1 MSGVKAQTTR
11 EAVHAPSTSSVGPRF
26 DARQDLEAER
36 AKVRDILAPGQA
48 LAPAT
53 RHSMESAFG
62 TGFGDVRVHTS
73 PEAGAAARALGARAF
88 AVGTDIVFGAGNYRP
103 GVPSGERLIAHEL
116 AHVVQQRSAGVS
128 GLAAFPE
135 SVSTPSHPAEVEAER
150 AASLAVNG
158 LPVPRLT
165 PSAGAVMRD
174 VSMNL
179 DAGPEAD
186 VVPVRPTARTNRQ
199 MVAEGREAVSN
210 ALDPTQRHLVA
221 DLTHLIVSGQDIL
234 WLDANG
240 KRKGTFAM
248 RPDAVIW
255 ATGYYLAM
263 ESALVRLVEQKNERW
278 WAPWSFEK
286 DETAFLTNW
295 LQLAEATRFQA
306 EVASVGPL
314 VALVGIPETKPA
326 DDSGSGDVAT
336 AERLVSKVRERI
348 ARSVATKEGDE
359 ETSSPGGEGKGVPDR
374 LVVWSDERGPF
385 VNVWEDG
392 VCKALPVSDG
402 ETEEALQSRVEEATE
417 ELRES
422 RDAAN
427 STQVA
432 KGAKQTG
439 FTGKDGQFVGGA
451 LPADVPRLAGARN
464 VANTLPYPSKIVNY
478 GQEITVT
485 GSSSRFEMTLD
496 YASAGSTTLD
506 QVGARMQ
513 PITYFWD
520 IFDVTDMQPESRGD
534 MRNAALSS
542 DNQLSRTDAIARDF
556 GRKMGDIAEDTA
568 ADVDDATSG
577 SALSVVATW
586 PARSAWLGV
595 VGLSNVVRFGKA
607 SISSYIDLVTTPRSE
622 QGVGWDHEGEFL
634 VRCVA
639 SPQFDD
645 DSPVRRA
652 SSVAAVVVKVMDVNR
667 RATQVND
674 QNLTKLRRLEALRD
688 QATGEERD
696 GLDAQ
701 IVALRRVE
709 TASVAELGGDART
722 ALEER
727 IAVANQLAEDRKGS
741 VARDSRTP
749 ASRLLDVQLELQGI
763 PLEEYQQQLAQ
774 QKEQLGQRLQLIGK
788 VGARIPGAN
797 FRPAVTLVSEE
808 NGQAHELVMM
818 LGEAEGSREGARH
831 YLLADVTAPSP
842 KDRYVF
848 EGRSSQAGTKGHAEA
863 VRKAFVD
870 FRENNGYGRGT
881 LALRLPKALEDAAG
895 GPLGLEPRMRSAP
908 GTRGRVMQRL
918 TDLATVAE
926 IAGLFL
932 TGPAGLAVGLA
943 GGLAGAVVAVDS
955 LSRRHSAGAL
965 KWDFQTIM
973 DVSAIVGGVAAVAT
987 PALSALRNAPR
998 WAKRVERLQ
1007 GLLHIYGVTQLG
1019 ATVII
1024 IPYQLEME
1032 LAELEKLQ
1040 GQLSPGQLAARRA
1053 EAILGAVR
1061 SGLMTAGS
1069 AVQMLHPP
1077 DAGGSPRA
1085 ADSEDGLATRPAE
1098 GEPRVSTPDEVM
1110 APVSRPGTEPPVPAQ
1125 DGDGAAARRTGED
1138 ARKARAP
1145 GDEGPLP
1152 VDAAGPT
1159 TRQPAKSER
1168 VTALELEL
1176 GDLQGKVAVVEVGPP
1191 ELKGRSTRVRYRKG
1205 RVQIEVGPEAGPHQI
1220 RTHVETARL
1229 LRRYEGPIG
1238 HIRRLL
1244 SRLVQA
1250 LTRIPGYGT
1259 LGFESRLEV
1268 RKLNRIISELESLHA
1283 GIDERIQKV
1292 GDKEGSALAREKES
1306 VQRDIAELEVQLEH
1320 YERLVD
1326 SLEAG
1331 RGYVAAEYEAATQ
1344 TTLSTV
1350 KAQLAT
1356 LKTVLDKDGRLSL
1369 VTTIID
1375 QAALLQHQGRMTGV
1389 EDWVKD
1395 AATRGTTPRLLELRL
1410 SELSG
1415 AVKQALL
1422 SPADLVTLVPP
1433 ASGSTAPFT
1442 TAVTAGGGK
1451 VRRQIGDRE
1460 KAARQWFSEDK
1471 VSAFDVWADLQVS
1484 RGINLEKALD
1494 TGGGRGMKEPV
1505 VRGHVDSI
1513 ADSMAMTEQAHRHV
1527 ANLVGDPLRP
1537 DLPHVRTEMD
1547 VRIISGTA
1555 EARMGNH
1562 EIQQASEL
1570 QKRSQETVVLF
1581 DNTAAGVSYPGIDG
1595 TIGSPPRAIQL
1606 KYLDSPFP
1614 DSASRSTAMGALEK
1628 ARNAGFNDVEVYIK
1642 PDGKRMRDVLF
1653 GWGGPLSSEGGS
1665 RQVGDVFENQIIKL
1679 IEIQC
1684 VDGVMRVEF
1693 VDGNYVFKITHVF

>member
-26 DARQDLEAER
+26 DSRQDLESER
-36 AKVRDILAPGQA
+36 AKVRDILATGQT

-62 TGFGDVRVHTS
+62 AGFGDVRVHTS

-88 AVGTDIVFGAGNYRP
+88 AVGTDIVFGAGNYLP
-103 GVPSGERLIAHEL
+103 GVPAGERLIAHEL

-135 SVSTPSHPAEVEAER
+135 SVSTPTHPAEVEAER
-150 AASLAVNG
+150 AASLAVRG

-286 DETAFLTNW
+286 DETAFLTHW
-295 LQLAEATRFQA
+295 LQPAEAKRFQA
-306 EVASVGPL
+306 EVASVGSL

-326 DDSGSGDVAT
+326 DDSSAGDVAT

-385 VNVWEDG
+385 LNVWADG
-392 VCKALPVSDG
+392 VCKALPLSDG

-542 DNQLSRTDAIARDF
+542 DNQLSRTDSIARDF

-622 QGVGWDHEGEFL
+622 QGVGWDREGEFL

-674 QNLTKLRRLEALRD
+674 QNLKKLRRLEALRD
-688 QATGEERD
+688 EATGEERD

-722 ALEER
+722 AIEER
-727 IAVANQLAEDRKGS
+727 IAVANQLAADRKGS

-749 ASRLLDVQLELQGI
+749 ASRLLDAQLELQGI

-774 QKEQLGQRLQLIGK
+774 QKEQVGQRLQLIGK

-848 EGRSSQAGTKGHAEA
+848 EGRSGQAGTKGHAEA

-943 GGLAGAVVAVDS
+943 GGVAGAIVAVDS

-965 KWDFQTIM
+965 KWDFQTLM
-973 DVSAIVGGVAAVAT
+973 DVSAIVGGVAGVAA

-1077 DAGGSPRA
+1077 DAGGSPHP
-1085 ADSEDGLATRPAE
+1085 ADSEDGLSTRPAE

-1110 APVSRPGTEPPVPAQ
+1110 EPVSRE
-1125 DGDGAAARRTGED
+1125 
-1138 ARKARAP
+1138 ARAP

-1268 RKLNRIISELESLHA
+1268 RKLNGIISELESLHA
-1283 GIDERIQKV
+1283 GIDERIQRV

-1306 VQRDIAELEVQLEH
+1306 VQRDIAELEIQLEH

-1331 RGYVAAEYEAATQ
+1331 RGYVAAEYQAATE

-1350 KAQLAT
+1350 KADLGT
-1356 LKTVLDKDGRLSL
+1356 LRTVLEIDGKLSI
-1369 VTTIID
+1369 TTRIID

-1389 EDWVKD
+1389 EAWVQD
-1395 AATRGTTPRLLELRL
+1395 AAKRGTTPRLLEHRL

-1415 AVKQALL
+1415 AVLQASS
-1422 SPADLVTLVPP
+1422 SPADLVALVPP
-1433 ASGSTAPFT
+1433 ASGGTAPFT
-1442 TAVTAGGGK
+1442 TAVTSGGGK
-1451 VRRQIGDRE
+1451 ARRQIGDRE
-1460 KAARQWFSEDK
+1460 KAARLWFSGDK
-1471 VSAFDVWADLQVS
+1471 VAAFDLWADLQVS
-1484 RGINLEKALD
+1484 SGRDLEKALD
-1494 TGGGRGMKEPV
+1494 TSGGKGLKEPF
-1505 VRGHVDSI
+1505 VRAVVDST
-1513 ADSMAMTEQAHRHV
+1513 ANTVVAKLDQAHRHV

-1537 DLPHVRTEMD
+1537 NLPHERTEMG

-1555 EARMGNH
+1555 KARMEKH
-1562 EIQQASEL
+1562 EVQQASEL
-1570 QKRSQETVVLF
+1570 QTHSKEAVVLF
-1581 DNTAAGVSYPGIDG
+1581 ASDAAGNSFPGIDG
-1595 TIGSPPRAIQL
+1595 TIASPPRPIQL
-1606 KYLDSPFP
+1606 KYLKPTFE
-1614 DSASRSTAMGALEK
+1614 DSASRGTAMGALER
-1628 ARNAGFNDVEVYIK
+1628 ARNAGINHVEVYIK
-1642 PDGKRMRDVLF
+1642 ADGKSMEAVQA
-1653 GWGGPLSSEGGS
+1653 GWGGPLKSDTKDP
-1665 RQVGDVFENQIIKL
+1665 RLVGDVFENQIIKL
-1679 IEIQC
+1679 IEIHC
-1684 VDGVMRVEF
+1684 SDGVMQVEF
-1693 VDGNYVFKITHVF
+1693 VNGTYVFKEQ

>member
-1 MSGVKAQTTR
+1 M
-11 EAVHAPSTSSVGPRF
+11 GPRF
-26 DARQDLEAER
+26 NAQQDLDAER
-36 AKVRDILAPGQA
+36 AKVRDILAPPPSAEWASSGASPTSGQA

-62 TGFGDVRVHTS
+62 AGFGDVRVHTS

-88 AVGTDIVFGAGNYRP
+88 TVGTDIVFGAGNYRP
-103 GVPSGERLIAHEL
+103 GFPSGERLIAHEL

-135 SVSTPSHPAEVEAER
+135 SVTTPSHPAEVEAER

-186 VVPVRPTARTNRQ
+186 VVPVRPSARTYRQ
-199 MVAEGREAVSN
+199 MVMEGREAVSN
-210 ALDPTQRHLVA
+210 ALDPKQRHLVA
-221 DLTHLIVSGQDIL
+221 DLTHLIVSGQDVL
-234 WLDANG
+234 WLDESG

-278 WAPWSFEK
+278 WAPWSFEN
-286 DETAFLTNW
+286 DQTAFLLNW
-295 LQLAEATRFQA
+295 LQPAEAKRFQA
-306 EVASVGPL
+306 EVASVGAL

-326 DDSGSGDVAT
+326 DDSGAGDVAN
-336 AERLVSKVRERI
+336 AERLVAKVRERI
-348 ARSVATKEGDE
+348 ARSVARNEGDGG
-359 ETSSPGGEGKGVPDR
+359 TSTPGGEGKGVPDR

-385 VNVWEDG
+385 VNVWADG

-402 ETEEALQSRVEEATE
+402 ETEEVLQSRVEEATE

-427 STQVA
+427 STKVA

-464 VANTLPYPSKIVNY
+464 VANTLPYPAKIANY
-478 GQEITVT
+478 GPEITVT
-485 GSSSRFEMTLD
+485 GSSSRFEMMLD

-542 DNQLSRTDAIARDF
+542 ANQLSRTDAIARDF

-652 SSVAAVVVKVMDVNR
+652 SSVAAVVVKVMDVNQ

-674 QNLTKLRRLEALRD
+674 QNLAKLRRLEALRD

-701 IVALRRVE
+701 IAALRRVE

-722 ALEER
+722 ALDER
-727 IAVANQLAEDRKGS
+727 IAVANQLAADRKGS

-749 ASRLLDVQLELQGI
+749 ASRLLDAQLELQGI

-774 QKEQLGQRLQLIGK
+774 QKEQVGQRLQLIGK

-808 NGQAHELVMM
+808 NGQVHELVMM

-848 EGRSSQAGTKGHAEA
+848 EGRGSQAGTKGHAEA

-965 KWDFQTIM
+965 QWDFQTLM
-973 DVSAIVGGVAAVAT
+973 DVSAIVGGVAAVAS

-1007 GLLHIYGVTQLG
+1007 GILHIYGVTQLG
-1019 ATVII
+1019 STVIV
-1024 IPYQLEME
+1024 IPYQLELE

-1069 AVQMLHPP
+1069 AVQMLHPS
-1077 DAGGSPRA
+1077 DAGGAPHAS
-1085 ADSEDGLATRPAE
+1085 DSEDGLVTRPAE
-1098 GEPRVSTPDEVM
+1098 GEPRVSTPDEVLE
-1110 APVSRPGTEPPVPAQ
+1110 PVSRE
-1125 DGDGAAARRTGED
+1125 
-1138 ARKARAP
+1138 ARAP

-1152 VDAAGPT
+1152 VEAAGPAA
-1159 TRQPAKSER
+1159 RQPAKSER

-1238 HIRRLL
+1238 HIRQLL

-1268 RKLNRIISELESLHA
+1268 GKLTRIISELESLHA
-1283 GIDERIQKV
+1283 GIDERIQRV
-1292 GDKEGSALAREKES
+1292 GDMEGSALAREKES
-1306 VQRDIAELEVQLEH
+1306 VQRDIAELELQLEH

-1331 RGYVAAEYEAATQ
+1331 RGYVAANYHP
-1344 TTLSTV
+1344 TTEIALSTV
-1350 KAQLAT
+1350 KAELAT
-1356 LKTVLDKDGRLSL
+1356 FRTVLIAQELTI
-1369 VTTIID
+1369 VTKLID
-1375 QAALLQHQGRMTGV
+1375 QAALLQHQGRVTGV
-1389 EDWVKD
+1389 EAWVQE
-1395 AATRGTTPRLLELRL
+1395 AATPGTTPQLLKQRLGEL
-1410 SELSG
+1410 SE
-1415 AVKQALL
+1415 AVRKASL

-1451 VRRQIGDRE
+1451 ARRQIGDRE
-1460 KAARQWFSEDK
+1460 KAARAWFSGDS
-1471 VSAFDVWADLQVS
+1471 VAAFDLWADIQVS
-1484 RGINLEKALD
+1484 RGIDLEKALD
-1494 TGGGRGMKEPV
+1494 TSRGKGMKEPD
-1505 VRGHVDSI
+1505 VRAAI
-1513 ADSMAMTEQAHRHV
+1513 APAANRVAEWDQAHRHV

-1537 DLPHVRTEMD
+1537 DLPHVRTEKG

-1555 EARMGNH
+1555 EARMGDH
-1562 EIQQASEL
+1562 EIQQASEI
-1570 QKRSQETVVLF
+1570 QERSKETVVLF
-1581 DNTAAGVSYPGIDG
+1581 DNNAAGVSYPGIDG

-1606 KYLDSPFP
+1606 KYIKPTSAAP
-1614 DSASRSTAMGALEK
+1614 DAPDASARSAAMAALEK
-1628 ARNAGFNDVEVYIK
+1628 ARNAGFNEVEVYIK
-1642 PDGKRMRDVLF
+1642 PEGKSMEAVQA
-1653 GWGGPLSSEGGS
+1653 GWGGPLSSDGGGPP

-1684 VDGVMRVEF
+1684 SNGVMRVEF
-1693 VDGNYVFKITHVF
+1693 VNGTYVFNITHTF

>member
-1 MSGVKAQTTR
+1 MSGGCCFMSGVKAQTTR

-26 DARQDLEAER
+26 DSRQDLESER
-36 AKVRDILAPGQA
+36 AKVRDILATGQT

-53 RHSMESAFG
+53 RHSMEAAFG
-62 TGFGDVRVHTS
+62 AGFGDVRVHTS

-88 AVGTDIVFGAGNYRP
+88 AVGTDIVFGAGNYLP
-103 GVPSGERLIAHEL
+103 GVPAGERLIAHEL

-135 SVSTPSHPAEVEAER
+135 SVSTPTHPAEVEAER
-150 AASLAVNG
+150 AASLAVRG
-158 LPVPRLT
+158 MPVPRLT

-286 DETAFLTNW
+286 DETAFLTHW
-295 LQLAEATRFQA
+295 LQPAEAKRFQA
-306 EVASVGPL
+306 EVASVGSL

-326 DDSGSGDVAT
+326 DDSSAGDAAN
-336 AERLVSKVRERI
+336 AERLVAKVRERI

-359 ETSSPGGEGKGVPDR
+359 GTSTPGGEGKGVPDR

-385 VNVWEDG
+385 LNVWADG
-392 VCKALPVSDG
+392 VCKVLPLSDG

-464 VANTLPYPSKIVNY
+464 VANTLPYPSKVVNY

-542 DNQLSRTDAIARDF
+542 DNQLSRTDSIARDF
-556 GRKMGDIAEDTA
+556 GRKMEDIAEDTA

-622 QGVGWDHEGEFL
+622 QGVGWDREGEFL

-674 QNLTKLRRLEALRD
+674 QNLAKIRRLEALRD

-727 IAVANQLAEDRKGS
+727 IAVANQLAADRKGS

-749 ASRLLDVQLELQGI
+749 ASRLLDAQLELQGI

-774 QKEQLGQRLQLIGK
+774 QKEQVGQRLQLIGK

-932 TGPAGLAVGLA
+932 TGPAGLAVGLV
-943 GGLAGAVVAVDS
+943 GGVAGAIVAVDS

-965 KWDFQTIM
+965 KWDFQTLM
-973 DVSAIVGGVAAVAT
+973 DVSAIVGGVAGVAA

-1069 AVQMLHPP
+1069 AVQMLHPS
-1077 DAGGSPRA
+1077 DAGSSPRA
-1085 ADSEDGLATRPAE
+1085 ADSEDGLSTRPAE
-1098 GEPRVSTPDEVM
+1098 GEPRVSTPDEVLE
-1110 APVSRPGTEPPVPAQ
+1110 PVSREAH
-1125 DGDGAAARRTGED
+1125 E
-1138 ARKARAP
+1138 ARAP

-1159 TRQPAKSER
+1159 ARQPAKSER

-1176 GDLQGKVAVVEVGPP
+1176 GDLQGKVAVVELGPP

-1238 HIRRLL
+1238 HIRQLL

-1283 GIDERIQKV
+1283 GIDERIQRV
-1292 GDKEGSALAREKES
+1292 GDKEDSALAREKES

-1331 RGYVAAEYEAATQ
+1331 RGYVAAEYHAATA

-1350 KAQLAT
+1350 KAELAT
-1356 LKTVLDKDGRLSL
+1356 LRTVLEKDGNLSI
-1369 VTTIID
+1369 VTRIID

-1389 EDWVKD
+1389 EAWVQD
-1395 AATRGTTPRLLELRL
+1395 AAIHSTTPRLLELRL
-1410 SELSG
+1410 SELS
-1415 AVKQALL
+1415 ASVKQASS

-1442 TAVTAGGGK
+1442 TSVTTGGGK
-1451 VRRQIGDRE
+1451 ARRQIGDRE
-1460 KAARQWFSEDK
+1460 KAARQWFSGDE
-1471 VSAFDVWADLQVS
+1471 VAAFDLWADREVG
-1484 RGINLEKALD
+1484 RGRDLEKSLD
-1494 TGGGRGMKEPV
+1494 TSGGKGLKESV
-1505 VRGHVDSI
+1505 VRGFVDSV
-1513 ADSMAMTEQAHRHV
+1513 ADSMALTEQAHRHV
-1527 ANLVGDPLRP
+1527 ANLVRDPLRP
-1537 DLPHVRTEMD
+1537 NLPHERTEKG
-1547 VRIISGTA
+1547 VRIISGTE
-1555 EARMGNH
+1555 EARMKDF
-1562 EIQQASEL
+1562 EIQQASEI
-1570 QKRSQETVVLF
+1570 QARSKETVVLF
-1581 DNTAAGVSYPGIDG
+1581 DSDAGGKSFPGIDG
-1595 TIGSPPRAIQL
+1595 TIGSPPRAMQL
-1606 KYLDSPFP
+1606 KYLPSTAE
-1614 DSASRSTAMGALEK
+1614 DSASRGQAMKALVK
-1628 ARNAGFNDVEVYIK
+1628 ARNAGFNHVEVYIK
-1642 PDGKRMRDVLF
+1642 PDGKEMKDVKA
-1653 GWGGPLSSEGGS
+1653 GWGGPLKSHTKDP
-1665 RQVGDVFENQIIKL
+1665 RPVGDVFENQIIKL

-1684 VDGVMRVEF
+1684 TDGVLRVEF
-1693 VDGNYVFKITHVF
+1693 VNGTYVFRTTHVFKEQ

>member
-11 EAVHAPSTSSVGPRF
+11 EAVHARSPSSAGPRF

-36 AKVRDILAPGQA
+36 AKVRDILAPGQT

-73 PEAGAAARALGARAF
+73 PEAGAAARALQARAF
-88 AVGTDIVFGAGNYRP
+88 TVGTDIVFGEGNYRP

-199 MVAEGREAVSN
+199 MVLEGREAVAN
-210 ALDPTQRHLVA
+210 ALDPMQRHLVA
-221 DLTHLIVSGQDIL
+221 DLTHLIVSGQNVL
-234 WLDANG
+234 WFDANG

-263 ESALVRLVEQKNERW
+263 ESELVRLVEQKHERW
-278 WAPWSFEK
+278 WAPWSFENAK
-286 DETAFLTNW
+286 TGLLLNW
-295 LQLAEATRFQA
+295 LQPAEAKRFQA
-306 EVASVGPL
+306 EVASVGSL
-314 VALVGIPETKPA
+314 VALVGIPETKPE
-326 DDSGSGDVAT
+326 DDSSAGDAAN
-336 AERLVSKVRERI
+336 AERLVAKVRERI
-348 ARSVATKEGDE
+348 ARSVAAKEGDGG
-359 ETSSPGGEGKGVPDR
+359 TSTPGGEGKGVPDR

-385 VNVWEDG
+385 VNVWADG
-392 VCKALPVSDG
+392 VCKVLPLSDG

-427 STQVA
+427 STKVA

-451 LPADVPRLAGARN
+451 LPADVPRLADARN
-464 VANTLPYPSKIVNY
+464 VANTLPYPAKIANH
-478 GQEITVT
+478 GPEITVT
-485 GSSSRFEMTLD
+485 GSSSRFEMMLD
-496 YASAGSTTLD
+496 YTSAGSTTLD

-542 DNQLSRTDAIARDF
+542 DNQLSRRDGIARDF
-556 GRKMGDIAEDTA
+556 ERKMEDIAEDTA

-652 SSVAAVVVKVMDVNR
+652 SSVDAVVVKVMDVNR

-674 QNLTKLRRLEALRD
+674 QNLAKLRRLEALRD

-701 IVALRRVE
+701 IAALRRVE

-722 ALEER
+722 AVEER
-727 IAVANQLAEDRKGS
+727 IAVANQLAADRKGS

-749 ASRLLDVQLELQGI
+749 ASRLLDAQLELQGI

-808 NGQAHELVMM
+808 NGQVHELVMM

-842 KDRYVF
+842 KDRYLF
-848 EGRSSQAGTKGHAEA
+848 EGRSGQAGTKGHAEA

-881 LALRLPKALEDAAG
+881 LALRLPEALEDAAG

-965 KWDFQTIM
+965 QWDFQTIM
-973 DVSAIVGGVAAVAT
+973 DVSAIVGGVAAVAA

-1007 GLLHIYGVTQLG
+1007 GILHIYGVTQLG
-1019 ATVII
+1019 STVIV

-1032 LAELEKLQ
+1032 LAELEKLK

-1077 DAGGSPRA
+1077 DAGGSPHA
-1085 ADSEDGLATRPAE
+1085 ADSEDGLSTRPAE
-1098 GEPRVSTPDEVM
+1098 GEPRVSTPDEVLE
-1110 APVSRPGTEPPVPAQ
+1110 PVSREAPE
-1125 DGDGAAARRTGED
+1125 ARV
-1138 ARKARAP
+1138 P

-1159 TRQPAKSER
+1159 ARPPAKSER

-1250 LTRIPGYGT
+1250 VTRIAGDVIPAYGT

-1306 VQRDIAELEVQLEH
+1306 VQRDIAELEIQLEH

-1331 RGYVAAEYEAATQ
+1331 RGYVAANYHPATEIA
-1344 TTLSTV
+1344 LSTV
-1350 KAQLAT
+1350 KAELAT
-1356 LKTVLDKDGRLSL
+1356 FRTVLIEQDL
-1369 VTTIID
+1369 TIATKLID
-1375 QAALLQHQGRMTGV
+1375 QAALLQHQGRMTGI
-1389 EDWVKD
+1389 EAWVQES
-1395 AATRGTTPRLLELRL
+1395 ATPGTTPQLLKQRLGEL
-1410 SELSG
+1410 SE
-1415 AVKQALL
+1415 AVRKASL

-1451 VRRQIGDRE
+1451 ARRQIGDRE
-1460 KAARQWFSEDK
+1460 KAAREWFSGDS
-1471 VSAFDVWADLQVS
+1471 VAAFDLWADIQVS
-1484 RGINLEKALD
+1484 RGIDLEKALD
-1494 TGGGRGMKEPV
+1494 TSRGKGMKEPD
-1505 VRGHVDSI
+1505 VRAAI
-1513 ADSMAMTEQAHRHV
+1513 APAANRVAEWDQAHRHV
-1527 ANLVGDPLRP
+1527 ANLLGDPLRP
-1537 DLPHVRTEMD
+1537 DLPHVRTTD
-1547 VRIISGTA
+1547 KGVRIISGTA
-1555 EARMGNH
+1555 EARMGEH
-1562 EIQQASEL
+1562 EIQQASEI
-1570 QKRSQETVVLF
+1570 QNRSKETVVLF
-1581 DNTAAGVSYPGIDG
+1581 DNNAAGVSYPGIDG

-1606 KYLDSPFP
+1606 KYIKPTSAAP
-1614 DSASRSTAMGALEK
+1614 DAPDASARSAAMAALEK

-1642 PDGKRMRDVLF
+1642 PDGKSMEAVQA
-1653 GWGGPLSSEGGS
+1653 GWGGPLSSDGGGPP

-1684 VDGVMRVEF
+1684 SNGVMRVEY
-1693 VDGNYVFKITHVF
+1693 VNGTYVFKITHTF

>member
-11 EAVHAPSTSSVGPRF
+11 EAVHARSTSSVGPRF

-36 AKVRDILAPGQA
+36 AKVRDILDTGQT

-73 PEAGAAARALGARAF
+73 PEAGGAARALGARAF
-88 AVGTDIVFGAGNYRP
+88 TVGTDIVFGAGNYRP

-165 PSAGAVMRD
+165 PGAGAVMRD

-199 MVAEGREAVSN
+199 MVVEGREAVAN
-210 ALDPTQRHLVA
+210 ALDPKQRHLVA
-221 DLTHLIVSGQDIL
+221 DLTHLIVSGQDVL
-234 WLDANG
+234 WFDANG

-263 ESALVRLVEQKNERW
+263 ESELVRLVEQKNERW
-278 WAPWSFEK
+278 WAPWSFENAK
-286 DETAFLTNW
+286 TGLLLNW
-295 LQLAEATRFQA
+295 LQPAEAKRFQA
-306 EVASVGPL
+306 EVAPVGSL

-326 DDSGSGDVAT
+326 DDSSAGDAAN
-336 AERLVSKVRERI
+336 AERLVAKVRERI
-348 ARSVATKEGDE
+348 ARSVAAKEGDGG
-359 ETSSPGGEGKGVPDR
+359 TSTPGGEGKGVPDR

-385 VNVWEDG
+385 VNVWADG
-392 VCKALPVSDG
+392 VCKVLPLSDG

-427 STQVA
+427 STKVA

-464 VANTLPYPSKIVNY
+464 VANTLPYPAKIANY
-478 GQEITVT
+478 GPEITVT
-485 GSSSRFEMTLD
+485 GSSSRFEMMLD
-496 YASAGSTTLD
+496 YTSAGSTTLD

-542 DNQLSRTDAIARDF
+542 ANQLSRTDAIARDF
-556 GRKMGDIAEDTA
+556 GRKMDDIAEDTA

-634 VRCVA
+634 IRCVA

-652 SSVAAVVVKVMDVNR
+652 SSVAAVVVKVMDVNQ

-674 QNLTKLRRLEALRD
+674 QNLAKLRRLEALRD

-701 IVALRRVE
+701 IAALRRVE

-722 ALEER
+722 AIEER
-727 IAVANQLAEDRKGS
+727 IAVANQLAADRKGS

-749 ASRLLDVQLELQGI
+749 ASRLLDAQLELQGI

-774 QKEQLGQRLQLIGK
+774 QKEQVGQRLQLIGK

-808 NGQAHELVMM
+808 NGQVHELVMM
-818 LGEAEGSREGARH
+818 LGEAAGSREGARH

-965 KWDFQTIM
+965 QWDFQTIM
-973 DVSAIVGGVAAVAT
+973 DVSAIVGGVAAVAA

-1007 GLLHIYGVTQLG
+1007 GILHIYGVTQLG
-1019 ATVII
+1019 STVIV

-1077 DAGGSPRA
+1077 DAGGSPHA

-1110 APVSRPGTEPPVPAQ
+1110 EPVSREAH
-1125 DGDGAAARRTGED
+1125 E
-1138 ARKARAP
+1138 ARAP

-1159 TRQPAKSER
+1159 ARPPAKSER

-1250 LTRIPGYGT
+1250 VTRIAGDVIPAYGT

-1306 VQRDIAELEVQLEH
+1306 VQRDIAELELQLEH

-1331 RGYVAAEYEAATQ
+1331 RGYVAAEYDAATK

-1350 KAQLAT
+1350 KGDLAT
-1356 LKTVLDKDGRLSL
+1356 LRTALEKDGKLSI
-1369 VTTIID
+1369 VTKIID
-1375 QAALLQHQGRMTGV
+1375 QAALLQQQGRMTGV
-1389 EDWVKD
+1389 EAWVQNAVERDK
-1395 AATRGTTPRLLELRL
+1395 TPRLLEQRL

-1422 SPADLVTLVPP
+1422 SPADLVALVSPP
-1433 ASGSTAPFT
+1433 SGSTAPFT
-1442 TAVTAGGGK
+1442 TSVTAGGGRA
-1451 VRRQIGDRE
+1451 RRQIGERE
-1460 KAARQWFSEDK
+1460 KAARQWFSEDQ
-1471 VSAFDVWADLQVS
+1471 VAAFDLWADLQVS

-1494 TGGGRGMKEPV
+1494 TSGGKGLKEPA
-1505 VRGHVDSI
+1505 VRGQVDSM
-1513 ADSMAMTEQAHRHV
+1513 ADSMTMTEQAHRHV

-1537 DLPHVRTEMD
+1537 DLPYVRTEKD
-1547 VRIISGTA
+1547 VRIISGTKQA
-1555 EARMGNH
+1555 EMRDF
-1562 EIQQASEL
+1562 EIEQASEL
-1570 QKRSQETVVLF
+1570 HQRSKEAVVLF
-1581 DNTAAGVSYPGIDG
+1581 ASDAAGNSFPGIDG

-1606 KYLDSPFP
+1606 KYLPT
-1614 DSASRSTAMGALEK
+1614 SADASAARSTAMGALER

-1642 PDGKRMRDVLF
+1642 SDGKEMKDVQA
-1653 GWGGPLSSEGGS
+1653 GWGGPLSADGGP
-1665 RQVGDVFENQIIKL
+1665 RTVGDVFENQIIKL

-1684 VDGVMRVEF
+1684 SNGVLRVEL
-1693 VDGNYVFKITHVF
+1693 VNGTYVFKTTHVF